1 MDDTP
6 TRLAEPARA
15 WIADRIASGAWP
27 DEAAYLNHL
36 VARDRDDVERLA
48 ALHAAL
54 DEGDASGICDLSIE
68 DIIAK
73 ARARNLA
80 KA

>member
-1 MDDTP
+1 MDETP
-6 TRLAEPARA
+6 NRLAEPARA
-15 WIADRIASGAWP
+15 WIAERVASGTWP
-27 DEAAYLNHL
+27 DEAAYLNDL
-36 VARDRDDVERLA
+36 VARDRDEAERLA

-54 DEGDASGICDLSIE
+54 DEGDASEVCDLSIE